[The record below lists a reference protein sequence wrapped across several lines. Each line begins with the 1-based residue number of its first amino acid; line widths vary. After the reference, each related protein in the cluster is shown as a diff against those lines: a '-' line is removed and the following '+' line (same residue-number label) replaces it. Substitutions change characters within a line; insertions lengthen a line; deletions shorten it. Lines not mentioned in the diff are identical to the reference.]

1 MSTRTLSAGWPSR
14 LRALHSFSRSASRVL
29 TRPLYGLYEQWLD
42 QEVAKGV
49 VPAHV
54 GMILDGNR
62 RYARSLGVVAQMGHH
77 FGVDRLIEVLDWC
90 AQLGIRHVTLFVF
103 SNDNFSRPAHEVGY
117 LMNLFVERGPALLKD
132 PRLRSHGIRI
142 RVIGQRTRLPET
154 VVETIDHLE
163 SQTAANDGMTLN
175 IAMAYDGR
183 QEIVDAA
190 RAHLRQVA
198 ESGGSFEEALDQF
211 SVDAISRNLYTAGIP
226 DPDFIIRT
234 SGEQRL
240 SGFCLWQ
247 SAYSEYYFTDVLWPD
262 FRRIDF
268 LRCIRSYQG
277 RQRRFGR

>member
-1 MSTRTLSAGWPSR
+1 
-14 LRALHSFSRSASRVL
+14 
-29 TRPLYGLYEQWLD
+29 
-42 QEVAKGV
+42 
-49 VPAHV
+49 
-54 GMILDGNR
+54 
-62 RYARSLGVVAQMGHH
+62 
-77 FGVDRLIEVLDWC
+77 
-90 AQLGIRHVTLFVF
+90 
-103 SNDNFSRPAHEVGY
+103 
-117 LMNLFVERGPALLKD
+117 
-132 PRLRSHGIRI
+132 
-142 RVIGQRTRLPET
+142 

-190 RAHLRQVA
+190 RAHLSQVA
-198 ESGGSFEEALDQF
+198 ESGGSFEEALDRF